1 MNKDNLHQ
9 LINEYEDNID
19 KIYGKEHDEL
29 FKWRAMKVWRDEW
42 FKPDE
47 AFSSF
52 AERFNAARKEFLL
65 FMDNS
70 RMHPSTGVIKL
81 WEKEPEAVEH
91 LFYDVLFADTHGDIS
106 AVQNH
111 MDRFLEEYENP
122 RCKYFPS
129 NWSFKQ
135 DRHSASVFLAINNP
149 DFNYVYKSSEALT
162 MAKYLDFGFSIGS
175 GISFSLPNYYRLCDE
190 IVSVLR
196 EHDSLLEK
204 HFSRLTQ
211 EYYNDQSLHLLA
223 FDLMY
228 CCRTYNFYRVVTLPA
243 AVKAK
248 RKRTV
253 AESVSPEEAKRQ
265 EEERLAKIA
274 ELEQEI
280 NELERDCDN
289 CSEISLIGVQ
299 VTAKPYGTGTVIAQ
313 DRNTIKVRFD
323 NAEKSYILDKKFIA
337 RPRFENDDEIISI
350 FTEYSQKQEQIKRLR
365 TELTILK
372 GYFFCNINSVSC

>member
-81 WEKEPEAVEH
+81 WEKEPETIEH

-111 MDRFLEEYENP
+111 MDRFLEEYENL

-135 DRHSASVFLAINNP
+135 DRHSASVFLAMNHP
-149 DFNYVYKSSEALT
+149 EFNYVYKSSETLT

-175 GISFSLPNYYRLCDE
+175 GSSFSLPNYYRLCEE

-196 EHDSLLEK
+196 EHDTLLEK
-204 HFSRLTQ
+204 HFSRLTT

-228 CCRTYNFYRVVTLPA
+228 CCRTYNFYNVVTLPA

-280 NELERDCDN
+280 NELERGCDN
-289 CSEISLIGVQ
+289 CSEISLLGVQ

-323 NAEKSYILDKKFIA
+323 DAEKAYILDKKFVA
-337 RPRFENDDEIISI
+337 RPRFENDDEIISV
-350 FTEYSQKQEQIKRLR
+350 FTEYGQKQEQIKRLR
-365 TELTILK
+365 RELMILQ
-372 GYFFCNINSVSC
+372 G

>member
-1 MNKDNLHQ
+1 MNKENLHQ
-9 LINEYEDNID
+9 LINEYEDHLD
-19 KIYGKEHDEL
+19 MIYGNTHDEL

-42 FKPDE
+42 FKPDM
-47 AFSSF
+47 AFTSF
-52 AERFNAARKEFLL
+52 AERFNAARKEFSL
-65 FMDNS
+65 FIDNS

-81 WEKEPEAVEH
+81 WEKEPETIEH
-91 LFYDVLFADTHGDIS
+91 LFYDVLFADTHGDVS
-106 AVQNH
+106 VAQNN
-111 MDRFLEEYENP
+111 MDRFLEEYENL

-135 DRHSASVFLAINNP
+135 DRHSASVFLAMNNP
-149 DFNYVYKSSEALT
+149 DFNFVYKSSEALT

-175 GISFSLPNYYRLCDE
+175 GINFSLPNYYRLCEE
-190 IVSVLR
+190 IVSALR
-196 EHDSLLEK
+196 EHDSLLDK
-204 HFSRLTQ
+204 HFSRLTP

-299 VTAKPYGTGTVIAQ
+299 VSAKPYGTGTVIAQ

-323 NAEKSYILDKKFIA
+323 GAEKAYILDKKFIA

-350 FTEYSQKQEQIKRLR
+350 FTEYGHKKDQIKRLQR
-365 TELTILK
+365 ELAILQ
-372 GYFFCNINSVSC
+372 G